1 MIFLVATLF
10 FFVAFMVGVPIFFAV
25 LRFIG
30 LYATVNERESRV
42 YVLFGNVIG
51 TITEPGLHFL
61 WFEFG
66 PAALIVNIFGKCHRV
81 DMAMVQ
87 EYLRSQPVNSEE
99 GAPMGIGV
107 WYEMQIQDPQAYLFR
122 NMDPKGSLRA
132 NVASATVRCLS
143 NLKLGEMLE
152 SRHAMSRAVR
162 TDVAPN
168 AAQWGYNLG
177 SVYVR
182 KVHFR
187 DPGMIHQ
194 IEEKVTNRLRQVT
207 YAIRQD
213 GSNQVNVITSTAE
226 RQAAIEFAKASA
238 VRPQIVGSAIAEI
251 SRDPEVTEALFT
263 VLETQRMT
271 EGDSRLVILP
281 AGPTDIVSA
290 LSATSALPPP
300 ALKRA

>member
-1 MIFLVATLF
+1 MIFMAVVV
-10 FFVAFMVGVPIFFAV
+10 FVFMGCVFAVPAFFAL
-25 LRFIG
+25 LRAVGF
-30 LYATVNERESRV
+30 YAVVGERESRV
-42 YVLFGNVIG
+42 YVLFGNVVGIV
-51 TITEPGLHFL
+51 TEPGLHFL
-61 WFEFG
+61 WFELG
-66 PAALIVNIFGKCHRV
+66 PSALIVNIFGKCNLV
-81 DMAMVQ
+81 DLALQQ
-87 EYLRSQPVNSEE
+87 EYLRSQAVNSEE

-122 NMDPKGSLRA
+122 NMDPPGSLRA

-143 NLKLGEMLE
+143 NLKLEEMLV

-168 AAQWGYNLG
+168 AAEWGYALG

-213 GSNQVNVITSTAE
+213 GTNQVNVITSTAE
-226 RQAAIEFAKASA
+226 RQAAVEFAKAA
-238 VRPQIVGSAIAEI
+238 ALRPQIVGAAIAEI
-251 SRDPEVTEALFT
+251 ARDEEVAQALFT

-271 EGDSRLVILP
+271 DGEARLVLLP
-281 AGPTDIVSA
+281 PGPVDALTA
-290 LSATSALPPP
+290 LSSTPGALAPHP
-300 ALKRA
+300 AR

>member
-1 MIFLVATLF
+1 VIFVGATLF
-10 FFVAFMVGVPIFFAV
+10 FFVGFMVGVPIFFAI

-30 LYATVNERESRV
+30 VYTTVNEREARI
-42 YVLFGNVIG
+42 YVLFGNVVG
-51 TITEPGLHFL
+51 TINEPGLHFL
-61 WFEFG
+61 WLKLG
-66 PAALIVNIFGKCHRV
+66 PAGLIVNIFGKCHRV
-81 DMAMVQ
+81 DLALMQ

-107 WYEMQIQDPQAYLFR
+107 WYEMQIQDPQAFLFR

-152 SRHAMSRAVR
+152 SRHAMSRSVR

-168 AAQWGYNLG
+168 AAQWGYGLG

-226 RQAAIEFAKASA
+226 RQAAIEFAKAAA

-251 SRDPEVTEALFT
+251 SRDADVSEALFT
-263 VLETQRMT
+263 VLETQRMSD
-271 EGDSRLVILP
+271 GDARLVIVP
-281 AGPTDIVSA
+281 PGPLDLVTA
-290 LSATSALPPP
+290 LAAHPSATATARS
-300 ALKRA
+300 